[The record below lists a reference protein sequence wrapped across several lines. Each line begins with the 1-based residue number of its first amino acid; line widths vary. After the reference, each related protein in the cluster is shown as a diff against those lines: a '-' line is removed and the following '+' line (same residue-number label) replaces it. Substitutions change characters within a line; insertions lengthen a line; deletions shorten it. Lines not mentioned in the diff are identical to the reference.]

1 MKCFCKLRGGQ
12 LIEFVKGVVNMK
24 RIPYGISNFEVLR
37 EKNYLYVDKTSYI
50 DILDRYAPYQFFIR
64 PRRFGKSLFISML
77 ENYYDINKMDKFEKL
92 FGDLYIGKNPTEERN
107 SFLVW
112 KISFAGVDSGL
123 VQEELRNSFNF
134 KVRSSAKEF
143 LFKYANLLGEAKL
156 PFEEISAEMV
166 VEHISMLSKISNK
179 QVFVL
184 IDEYDNF
191 ANELI
196 TGGKQNTYS
205 SILHG
210 EGFVK
215 VFYKALKDATMDNF
229 TRIFMTGVSPIM
241 LDDLTSGFNITR
253 NYTLDKNLNAMLGF
267 TGKELSLILDE
278 VNLKDGELRKKI
290 CKNMAEYYN
299 GYKFNEESESVFNP
313 DMAMYF
319 LDGYL
324 AYNSY
329 PKEMID
335 NNVKTDYGRVNQLAY
350 NFNDREALE
359 EIMSTGETSTI
370 LVDRFN
376 IHTMYSQK
384 ENFKSLL
391 FYLGMLTIKEAGPL
405 GTVLKV
411 PNYVIKTIYWEQHF
425 QNVTENYN
433 IAIEKVRI
441 AVKEMRM
448 HGNIEPFVELIK
460 GLLEDLSNRDLIQMD
475 EKNVKMM
482 FLTLLGVDSTYF
494 IKSEDENNKGYVDL
508 MLKRKIQLKEITKF
522 QWIIELKYIKE
533 SDRGILEKVK
543 EQGLKQL
550 QMYGESK
557 MVQEELEKEGLN
569 KVLIIVVGKK
579 DIYTVKSC

>member
-1 MKCFCKLRGGQ
+1 
-12 LIEFVKGVVNMK
+12 MK

-50 DILDRYAPYQFFIR
+50 DILDTYSPYQFFIR

-77 ENYYDINKMDKFEKL
+77 ENYYDINKNDKFEIL

-107 SFLVW
+107 NFLVW
-112 KISFAGVDSGL
+112 KISFAGVDAGRGE
-123 VQEELRNSFNF
+123 EELRKSFNEKIILSVEKF
-134 KVRSSAKEF
+134 ISHYS
-143 LFKYANLLGEAKL
+143 NLLEDKIVL
-156 PFEEISAEMV
+156 KEIKSAEIAV
-166 VEHISMLSKISNK
+166 QYISLLASKINK

-196 TGGKQNTYS
+196 TGGKQVTYK

-215 VFYKALKDATMDNF
+215 VFYKALKDATADNF

-241 LDDLTSGFNITR
+241 LDDLTSGFNITM
-253 NYTLDKNLNAMLGF
+253 NYTLDENVNAMLGF
-267 TGKELSLILDE
+267 TRDELSSIMDE
-278 VNLKDGELRKKI
+278 VGMNDYGLRKKI
-290 CKNMAEYYN
+290 CKDMTEYYN
-299 GYKFNEESESVFNP
+299 GYKFNVNSESVFNP
-313 DMAMYF
+313 DMTMYF
-319 LDGYL
+319 LNRYL
-324 AYNSY
+324 AYNRY
-329 PKEMID
+329 PAEMID
-335 NNVKTDYGRVNQLAY
+335 NNVKTDYGKVNQLAF

-376 IHTMYSQK
+376 IQTMYSQK

-391 FYLGMLTIKEAGPL
+391 FYLGMLTIKEQGPG
-405 GTVLKV
+405 GTILKI

-425 QNVTENYN
+425 QKVSGDYN
-433 IAIEKVRI
+433 IQIKEVRD
-441 AVKEMRM
+441 AVTEMRM
-448 HGNIEPFVELIK
+448 NGNIELLIDITK
-460 GLLEDLSNRDLIQMD
+460 GILEDLSNRDLMQMD
-475 EKNVKMM
+475 EKNIKMIL
-482 FLTLLGVDSTYF
+482 LTLLGVDNTYF

-508 MLKRKIQLKEITKF
+508 MLKRKIQLKDMTKY

-533 SDRGILEKVK
+533 SDRDTLEKVK

-550 QMYGESK
+550 QMYGQSK
-557 MVQEELEKEGLN
+557 MVQEELEDGGLK
-569 KVLIIVVGKK
+569 KVLIVVVGKK
-579 DIYTVKSC
+579 DIYTLNLS